1 MIAHAL
7 SALGL
12 MKRSEHEELIENSVS
27 FHLRNYRSLQRH
39 CDDLKA
45 KFKLAAT
52 DLAKQAEE
60 IANYRQLM
68 ERADH
73 QLDQS
78 GEMLDEARAEI
89 DALRHDAN
97 MWRNSL
103 KRSRVRK
110 KGVGNV

>member
-1 MIAHAL
+1 MISRAL
-7 SALGL
+7 NALGL
-12 MKRSEHEELIENSVS
+12 MTVSEHERIVDELDQVTYSQW
-27 FHLRNYRSLQRH
+27 RNAQT
-39 CDDLKA
+39 DLDKMDA

-103 KRSRVRK
+103 KRSRDRK
-110 KGVGNV
+110 KGVGRG